1 MDYYA
6 SLFYYFCMILSY
18 QIYYQDDILLDLF
31 GEERYP
37 IKRLLLTR
45 NLSSDYYDVCVPV
58 NQDVN
63 TAIISPDKAQVFEEI

>member
-1 MDYYA
+1 MYH
-6 SLFYYFCMILSY
+6 
-18 QIYYQDDILLDLF
+18 QDGVLLYLF
-31 GEERYP
+31 GQERYP